1 MLTIFNKDP
10 STAEALGIF
19 VQNVTAKLGPERG
32 AVCAVDCLLQW
43 ADGGTPLLMKT
54 IDAWKRHLEEVK
66 DGGPHSDE
74 NRHGAWVP
82 AIPK

>member
-1 MLTIFNKDP
+1 MTMHHDP
-10 STAEALGIF
+10 STQEALALF
-19 VQNVTAKLGPERG
+19 VQKVTLVLGTERG

-54 IDAWKRHLEEVK
+54 IKAWQQRLDETKEGR
-66 DGGPHSDE
+66 PHSDE

-82 AIPK
+82 AISM